1 MSPPMMATLPH
12 PGGGGGG
19 LTSSPE
25 PQPMDPSSSSSNNMM
40 YNNVGA
46 GGSGVGGSGVSSGP
60 QSFDSK
66 DGAET
71 TPQFKPRSHYAQPYY
86 QSTSGGG
93 NHLQQ
98 QQPSTSSGGGGGN
111 VRNSIGQT
119 YPRNSLTPETRQN
132 SLADYHP
139 QSQHQQQPSY
149 SGYNQNN
156 VASSQPPQ
164 IPSRSIPVPAAMND
178 QYPGAGNQ
186 QPGYSG
192 GGSRR
197 SFAQN
202 SSGGGGGGMPT
213 QSPGR
218 QSLIDRSYHRN
229 DNGSGSSGGLQH
241 RESMNRANR
250 PGQYDGRGGS
260 GDDDT
265 DSAVLRRNTK
275 YVNRE
280 SLYSFQQVTNVERLI
295 GNYQFSPP

>member
-1 MSPPMMATLPH
+1 MSPPMMGTMPI
-12 PGGGGGG
+12 PGGGGGP
-19 LTSSPE
+19 TSSQE
-25 PQPMDPSSSSSNNMM
+25 PQLMDPSPSSSNNLM

-66 DGAET
+66 DAAET

-98 QQPSTSSGGGGGN
+98 QQPSTSSAGGN
-111 VRNSIGQT
+111 VHNSIGQT
-119 YPRNSLTPETRQN
+119 YPRNSLTPEKRQS

-156 VASSQPPQ
+156 VVSPQPPQ
-164 IPSRSIPVPAAMND
+164 IPSRSIPVPGTMND

-197 SFAQN
+197 SFAQS
-202 SSGGGGGGMPT
+202 SSGGGVMPM
-213 QSPGR
+213 QSTGR
-218 QSLIDRSYHRN
+218 QSLIDRSYQRN
-229 DNGSGSSGGLQH
+229 DNGSGSSSGLQH
-241 RESMNRANR
+241 RESMNRVNR
-250 PGQYDGRGGS
+250 PSQYDSRGGS
-260 GDDDT
+260 GDDET

-280 SLYSFQQVTNVERLI
+280 SLYSFQQVTNI
-295 GNYQFSPP
+295 TPST